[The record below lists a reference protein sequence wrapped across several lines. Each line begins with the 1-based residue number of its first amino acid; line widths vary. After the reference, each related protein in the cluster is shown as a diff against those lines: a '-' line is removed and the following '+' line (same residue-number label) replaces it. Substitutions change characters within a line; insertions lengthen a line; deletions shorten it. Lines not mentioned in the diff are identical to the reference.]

1 MSQLLSPSH
10 SSVFSIE
17 AVSQLAPV
25 LPPEGVDRPPVGV
38 PPPAD
43 NRFRAATNPLL
54 GESSEPVF
62 TAVRGRQ
69 IDRTARLWFTAA
81 PLLACDWLIIALIY
95 PVISRLVAAS
105 VGLGWQVNLA
115 GEIATILLTYAVAG
129 KILHLFPAT
138 GMSPVLELRQTT
150 LALCWSCLT
159 LVIANSLFATLMSI
173 EVIRFC
179 VLAIVGSL
187 CLPIARTC
195 LRGRLARYPWWGERA
210 MIIGMGKQGA
220 AIARF
225 YQQCPQSGIRPIGFV
240 CDVPEVT
247 SLFDRPAATNLP
259 RLGDIEH
266 LPGLAAEHQC
276 RWAIVTP
283 GGCHGFNSSRAMRYA
298 TQLDRVVLLPSGVE
312 LPSLWS
318 SAYECAGVAGLQV
331 RDQLR
336 DPLRR
341 LIKRSMDLLIVL
353 GVLICLLPLVP
364 VLIAYGV
371 WVQIV
376 SPGPLFYGHRRI
388 GRGGK
393 VFRVWKF
400 RTMVRDAD
408 DQLAAFL
415 RSNPE
420 AAREWEAEEKLRDD
434 PRIIP
439 VVGQWLRKS
448 SLDELP
454 QLLNVL
460 VGEMSIVGPR
470 PRPVDED
477 RNNRC
482 SDRYL
487 DYQRA
492 KPGITG
498 LWQVCGRNT
507 TTYEHR
513 VQLDNYYVRNW
524 SPWLDTYILIRTV
537 RTVLLAEG
545 AY

>member
-1 MSQLLSPSH
+1 MSQLLTPSH

-25 LPPEGVDRPPVGV
+25 LPLEGTEWPVVAV
-38 PPPAD
+38 PPPAH
-43 NRFRAATNPLL
+43 NRLQTATDPTL
-54 GESSEPVF
+54 
-62 TAVRGRQ
+62 AVATQTDFALPRSRQ
-69 IDRTARLWFTAA
+69 IDRTVRLWLTAT
-81 PLLACDWLIIALIY
+81 PLLMCDWFIIGLLHPALSWLVGW
-95 PVISRLVAAS
+95 PVGM
-105 VGLGWQVNLA
+105 GLQPNLMA
-115 GEIATILLTYAVAG
+115 ETMTILLAYAIAG

-150 LALCWSCLT
+150 LALGWSCLT
-159 LVIANSLFATLMSI
+159 LIIANSLLATLVSI
-173 EVIRFC
+173 EVVRFC
-179 VLAIVGSL
+179 SLALVGSL
-187 CLPIARTC
+187 CLPIARTF
-195 LRGRLARYPWWGERA
+195 LRGRLARCPWWGERA
-210 MIIGMGKQGA
+210 MIVGMGKQGA

-240 CDVPEVT
+240 SDLPKLLSLGERSVP
-247 SLFDRPAATNLP
+247 TNLP

-266 LPGLAAEHQC
+266 LPALGVEHQC

-312 LPSLWS
+312 LPSLWT

-341 LIKRSMDLLIVL
+341 AIKRAVDLLLVSWVL
-353 GVLICLLPLVP
+353 VCLLPLMPLLV
-364 VLIAYGV
+364 AYGV

-388 GRGGK
+388 GRGGR

-400 RTMVRDAD
+400 RTMVRNAD
-408 DQLAAFL
+408 EQLAAYL
-415 RSNPE
+415 QSNPE
-420 AAREWEAEEKLRDD
+420 AAREWETEEKLRDD

-439 VVGQWLRKS
+439 VVGKWLRKS

-470 PRPVDED
+470 PRPVDEA
-477 RNNRC
+477 RNGRC

-498 LWQVCGRNT
+498 LWQVCGRNK

-524 SPWLDTYILIRTV
+524 SPWLDMYILIRTV